1 VTARAPVGASGAD
14 FGPPMP
20 SAEPEFSRKPA
31 STSSPAHGSRLF
43 LIVAAVLAAAWLA
56 VLTLLAIF
64 TANPVMLNVEQVE
77 ASPYVVTGTV
87 TGDPAKGQVAV
98 EREWKKHALS
108 GTITVE
114 NLPEAGARAGTAYII
129 PLSRPYDAFRVT
141 ESPYS
146 GTGPLIYPASPEAIK
161 QLETILKASSN
172 QAAPK

>member
-1 VTARAPVGASGAD
+1 MVRAPVGVRGAD
-14 FGPPMP
+14 FGPPMR
-20 SAEPEFSRKPA
+20 SAELEPSRKPA

-43 LIVAAVLAAAWLA
+43 LVVAAVLAAAWIA

-77 ASPYVVTGTV
+77 ASPYVITGTV
-87 TGDPAKGQVAV
+87 TGDPAKGQVTV

-114 NLPEAGARAGTAYII
+114 NLREAGARAGTQYII

-146 GTGPLIYPASPEAIK
+146 GTGPLIYPASSEAVK

>member
-1 VTARAPVGASGAD
+1 
-14 FGPPMP
+14 M
-20 SAEPEFSRKPA
+20 
-31 STSSPAHGSRLF
+31 PAHGSRPF
-43 LIVAAVLAAAWLA
+43 LAVAAVLAAAWLV

-77 ASPYVVTGTV
+77 ASPYVITGTV
-87 TGDPAKGQVAV
+87 TGDPAKGQVTV

-114 NLPEAGARAGTAYII
+114 NLPDAGARAGTPYLI

-141 ESPYS
+141 ASPYS

-161 QLETILKASSN
+161 QLETILKPSSN
-172 QAAPK
+172 QPAPK